1 MKATTL
7 SAHLADAVSTGLR
20 GLASRYLFRTR
31 PKKVLY
37 EHIPKCAGTSVRS
50 YLKSQYP
57 FNRIY
62 TVRGSDPARY
72 IARFESLAEQRR
84 HRYDLIVG
92 HGAHRLRRQAHPDIL
107 KATVFRDPVDRVI
120 SHYFF
125 VLQTPKHY
133 LHHEVATRGISLV
146 DYATGRI
153 SSELRN
159 HYVSSLLEMSP
170 EEAERSPDESVAHAF
185 EVIRSEYDV
194 VGTVKELDAAINAL
208 AAAAGFHDHFRP
220 GKLNVTAGRPTQ
232 QQIDWATI
240 QAIAELNS
248 LDVKLYELI
257 RDLAVGSA
265 PTGAV

>member
-1 MKATTL
+1 MRVTTFCD
-7 SAHLADAVSTGLR
+7 HFADAVSTGLR
-20 GLASRYLFRTR
+20 GLVSRYVFRTR

-62 TVRGSDPARY
+62 AVRGSHPARY
-72 IARFESLAEQRR
+72 IAHFESLPEQRR

-92 HGAHRLRRQAHPDIL
+92 HGAHQLRRHVHPDIL
-107 KATVFRDPVDRVI
+107 KATILRDPVDRVI

-125 VLQTPKHY
+125 VLRSPEHY
-133 LHHEVATRGISLV
+133 LHHEVTTRGISLL
-146 DYATGRI
+146 DYATGRV
-153 SSELRN
+153 SNELRN
-159 HYVSSLLEMSP
+159 HYVSSFLEMSA
-170 EEAERSPDESVAHAF
+170 EEVERSPDESVAHAF

-194 VGTVKELDAAINAL
+194 VGTVDDLDAAIGAL

-220 GKLNVTAGRPTQ
+220 GKLNVTADRPTQ
-232 QQIDWATI
+232 QEIDPATI
-240 QAIAELNS
+240 QTIADLNS

-257 RDLAVGSA
+257 RDVAVSSA
-265 PTGAV
+265 SA